1 MKKFPISLIMIGAM
15 LISLSCQGQAFK
27 YTPKNPSFGGNTFNY
42 SWLLSSAQSQDTFKD
57 PNATSFDFG
66 FNNSPLDDF
75 NQNLNRQLLGRLSQ
89 EVFQNQF
96 GSSGLKEGT
105 FELGGFQ
112 VEVKPTAEGLA
123 IKIIDIKNGGE
134 TQVVVPF
141 F

>member
-1 MKKFPISLIMIGAM
+1 MKKFPFLLFMLGAM
-15 LISLSCQGQAFK
+15 FFSQSSHAQAFK

-42 SWLLSSAQSQDTFKD
+42 AWLLSSAQAQDTFKD
-57 PNATSFDFG
+57 PNASSFDFG

-89 EVFQNQF
+89 EVFKNQF
-96 GSSGLKEGT
+96 GDSGLKEGS

-112 VEVKPTAEGLA
+112 VDVTPTAEGIA
-123 IKIIDIKNGGE
+123 IKIVDIKNGGE